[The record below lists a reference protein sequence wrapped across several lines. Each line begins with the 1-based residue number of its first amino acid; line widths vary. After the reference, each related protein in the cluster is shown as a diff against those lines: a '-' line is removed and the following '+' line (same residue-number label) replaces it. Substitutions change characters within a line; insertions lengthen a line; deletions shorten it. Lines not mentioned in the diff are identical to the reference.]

1 MAPSAGRAGYSKR
14 KESGFKRPGFGLPPM
29 GLSGLSP
36 LAAVCWSEGTLQNI
50 KLVLRT
56 PHPAGGSPV
65 SKRYVS
71 GFQVSGVR
79 KKKHRR

>member
-1 MAPSAGRAGYSKR
+1 MLN
-14 KESGFKRPGFGLPPM
+14 F
-29 GLSGLSP
+29 
-36 LAAVCWSEGTLQNI
+36 

-65 SKRYVS
+65 SKHQVL

-79 KKKHRR
+79 CQGKKDKKTET